1 MTWAAYRCLLMLLCH
16 FGIIDGCMRRTLNMT
31 EHQQEA
37 WIYTFERIALVQ
49 TILNGGAAALVAALK
64 AEESYMLRQ
73 IYDDITYVP
82 PGITL
87 QDACQ
92 NMCDKA
98 KHLNIS
104 IWFDYCGVALWAT
117 PATEPEQLTQL
128 YTNKQ
133 RTT

>member
-1 MTWAAYRCLLMLLCH
+1 MTRAAYRCLLMLLCY
-16 FGIIDGCMRRTLNMT
+16 FGIIDVCMRS
-31 EHQQEA
+31 A
-37 WIYTFERIALVQ
+37 SK
-49 TILNGGAAALVAALK
+49 NGRGAAALVAALK

-73 IYDDITYVP
+73 IYYDITYVP

-98 KHLNIS
+98 KHLNIG

-117 PATEPEQLTQL
+117 PTTEPEQLTQL
-128 YTNKQ
+128 YANEQ
-133 RTT
+133 RAT

>member
-1 MTWAAYRCLLMLLCH
+1 
-16 FGIIDGCMRRTLNMT
+16 MT
-31 EHQQEA
+31 EQQQEA

-49 TILNGGAAALVAALK
+49 AILNGGAAALVAALK

-82 PGITL
+82 TGITL

-98 KHLNIS
+98 KHLNIG

-117 PATEPEQLTQL
+117 PATEPQQLAQRYL
-128 YTNKQ
+128 NKP
-133 RTT
+133 

>member
-1 MTWAAYRCLLMLLCH
+1 
-16 FGIIDGCMRRTLNMT
+16 MT

-49 TILNGGAAALVAALK
+49 KILNGGAAALVAALK

-98 KHLNIS
+98 LRCGLHLPLNQSSSLSYTRISKGQPERNPCQALNIRRNYPWS
-104 IWFDYCGVALWAT
+104 
-117 PATEPEQLTQL
+117 
-128 YTNKQ
+128 
-133 RTT
+133 

>member
-1 MTWAAYRCLLMLLCH
+1 MH
-16 FGIIDGCMRRTLNMT
+16 ERTLNMT
-31 EHQQEA
+31 EHQQQA

-82 PGITL
+82 PSITL

-98 KHLNIS
+98 KHLNIG

>member
-1 MTWAAYRCLLMLLCH
+1 
-16 FGIIDGCMRRTLNMT
+16 MT
-31 EHQQEA
+31 EQQQEA
-37 WIYTFERIALVQ
+37 WIYTWERIALVQ
-49 TILNGGAAALVAALK
+49 TILSGGAAALVAALK

-117 PATEPEQLTQL
+117 PATEPQQLAQL
-128 YTNKQ
+128 YVKKQ
-133 RTT
+133 RAT

>member
-1 MTWAAYRCLLMLLCH
+1 M
-16 FGIIDGCMRRTLNMT
+16 
-31 EHQQEA
+31 
-37 WIYTFERIALVQ
+37 Q

-98 KHLNIS
+98 KHLNIG

-117 PATEPEQLTQL
+117 PTTEPQQLAQL
-128 YTNKQ
+128 NANKQ
-133 RTT
+133 RTTYHDPNHPTAATCR

>member
-1 MTWAAYRCLLMLLCH
+1 
-16 FGIIDGCMRRTLNMT
+16 MT
-31 EHQQEA
+31 EHQREA

-87 QDACQ
+87 RDACQ

-98 KHLNIS
+98 KHLNIG

-117 PATEPEQLTQL
+117 PTTEPEQLTQL

-133 RTT
+133 GTT